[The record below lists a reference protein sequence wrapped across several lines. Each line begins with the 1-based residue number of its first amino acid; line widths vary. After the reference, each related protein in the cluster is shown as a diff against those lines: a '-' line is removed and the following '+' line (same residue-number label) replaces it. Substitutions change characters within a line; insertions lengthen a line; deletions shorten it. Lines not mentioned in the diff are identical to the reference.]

1 MLGAVVSIVTLD
13 ALEFE
18 ALLEFVLE
26 LEDVLAGLDDIWLVV
41 LELICDVT
49 EPITE
54 LALLSVLLVA
64 TFASEEV

>member
-1 MLGAVVSIVTLD
+1 MSIVTLD

-18 ALLEFVLE
+18 ALLEFALE

-49 EPITE
+49 EPATE